1 LSLDSFLELLRR
13 DPALAPNVT
22 AWRTTPASP
31 GSFLPF
37 PDEVPERMRKVLE
50 ARGIT
55 RLWSHQA
62 LACSHAT
69 AGRSTLLVTP
79 TASGKSLG
87 YNLPVLSH
95 LLRARSSGA
104 TTPTALY
111 LFPTKA
117 LSQDQVAEL
126 HDLSD
131 ALDGEVRSH
140 TYDGD
145 TPPDERRITRERC
158 DVLIT
163 NPYMLHVGI
172 LPNHARWVQFFRRLR
187 YVVIDEL
194 HVYRGIFGSSVANV
208 LRRLDRIARHHG
220 GDPVFIAC
228 SATIRDPAGHF
239 ERLTGRKPVLV
250 DRSGAPAAE
259 RHHVFY
265 NPPLVNPSMG
275 IRARAVDH
283 VRTIARRLLER
294 GIPSIVFGRSRSSV
308 EVVTKYLHDLR
319 AELGIP
325 AERIASY
332 RGGYLP
338 LLRREIE
345 RGLRRGAVQM
355 VAATNAL
362 ELGVDIGSL
371 DAAVMLGYPGSI
383 SSYLQQAGRAGRRSG
398 QSVSV
403 LVGTSL
409 PLDQYVMANPDA
421 LVHGGGET
429 HVINPDNLVLLA
441 RHMKCAAFELPFS
454 KGEGFGGS
462 AHASEILDF
471 LAGEAGVL
479 FQKDDR
485 FHWMAEAY
493 PAQEVSLD
501 FVDQDSFVVL
511 DAETGDSL
519 GVVDRQAAPTTIHE
533 DAIYQHQGAQYHVE
547 KLDWD
552 GRRAYARRAAVDYYT
567 DAEVETEVRVLTE
580 DARARRGVAIEGF
593 GDVHVTT
600 LATMF
605 KRIRFYTHENL
616 DAGKIALPPE
626 EMDTTAFWIV
636 LPEDL
641 VAALRL
647 REGTRAGA
655 LPGVATLLK
664 GLAPL
669 YLRCSPRDLRA
680 KSEML
685 HAHFGL
691 PAIILHESV
700 PQGIGLSEVMFER
713 RVDLYRAAEERVRR
727 CDCWMGCPACIGL
740 NRGGREAKDAAI
752 DLVAAL
758 GRGLPASLP
767 AAPEGGVA
775 AASA

>member
-1 LSLDSFLELLRR
+1 
-13 DPALAPNVT
+13 
-22 AWRTTPASP
+22 
-31 GSFLPF
+31 
-37 PDEVPERMRKVLE
+37 
-50 ARGIT
+50 
-55 RLWSHQA
+55 
-62 LACSHAT
+62 
-69 AGRSTLLVTP
+69 VTP
-79 TASGKSLG
+79 TASGKSLC

-95 LLRARSSGA
+95 LLRARAGIGES
-104 TTPTALY
+104 PTALY

-131 ALDGEVRSH
+131 ALDGEIRSH

-145 TPPDERRITRERC
+145 TPPDERRLTRERC

-194 HVYRGIFGSSVANV
+194 HTYRGILGSSVANV
-208 LRRLDRIARHHG
+208 LRRLQRIARHHG

-228 SATIRDPAGHF
+228 SATIRDPAAHF
-239 ERLTGRKPVLV
+239 ERLVEHAPVV
-250 DRSGAPAAE
+250 IDRSGAPQAE

-265 NPPLVNPSMG
+265 NPPLVNAAMG
-275 IRARAVDH
+275 IRARAIDH
-283 VRTIARRLLER
+283 VRALSRRLLESNV
-294 GIPSIVFGRSRSSV
+294 PSIVFGRSRNAV
-308 EVVTKYLHDLR
+308 EIATKYLRDLSR
-319 AELGIP
+319 ELGVP

-345 RGLRRGAVQM
+345 RGLRSGAVQM

-371 DAAVMLGYPGSI
+371 DAVVMLGYPGSV

-398 QSVSV
+398 QSVSI

-409 PLDQYVMANPDA
+409 PLDQFVMMNPGA
-421 LVHGGGET
+421 LVSGGGES

-441 RHMKCAAFELPFS
+441 RHLKCAAFELPFR
-454 KGEGFGGS
+454 KGERFGR
-462 AHASEILDF
+462 SEQSGTILEY

-479 FQKDDR
+479 FAKDDTY
-485 FHWMAEAY
+485 HWMAEAY

-511 DAETGDSL
+511 DAETNESL
-519 GVVDRQAAPTTIHE
+519 GVVDRQAAPTTIHD
-533 DAIYQHQGAQYHVE
+533 DAIYQHQGEQYHVE
-547 KLDWD
+547 KLDWE
-552 GRRAYARRAAVDYYT
+552 GRRAYARRAPVDYYT
-567 DAEVETEVRVLTE
+567 DAEVETEVRILTE
-580 DARARRGVAIEGF
+580 DAREESPAGIEGR

-605 KRIRFYTHENL
+605 KRIRFYTHESL

-636 LPEDL
+636 LSEAL
-641 VAALRL
+641 VAQARL
-647 REGTRAGA
+647 RDGTRAGA
-655 LPGVATLLK
+655 LPGVATLLR

-669 YLRCSPRDLRA
+669 YLRCSPRDLRGKA
-680 KSEML
+680 EML
-685 HAHFGL
+685 NAHFGL
-691 PAIILHESV
+691 PAIVIHESI
-700 PQGIGLSEVMFER
+700 PQGIGLSEMMFER
-713 RVDLYRAAEERVRR
+713 RMDLYAAAGERVRR
-727 CDCWMGCPACIGL
+727 CECWMGCPACIGL
-740 NRGGREAKDAAI
+740 NRGGKDAKEAAI
-752 DLVAAL
+752 ELVTLL
-758 GRGLPASLP
+758 GTERMP
-767 AAPEGGVA
+767 AAVASGGARRGVA
-775 AASA
+775 RSSHEVGGGLG

>member
-1 LSLDSFLELLRR
+1 MSVDSFLDVLRT
-13 DPALAPNVT
+13 DPAIAPHVT
-22 AWRTTPASP
+22 GWRTAPSSP
-31 GSFLPF
+31 GAFLPF
-37 PDEVPERMRKVLE
+37 PDEVPARLRQILE

-62 LACSHAT
+62 QACSHAL
-69 AGRSTLLVTP
+69 AGRDALQVTP

-87 YNLPVLSH
+87 YNLPVLSD
-95 LLRARSSGA
+95 LLRARSEGR
-104 TTPTALY
+104 TPPAALY

-126 HDLSD
+126 HELSE
-131 ALDGEVRSH
+131 ALDGDVRSH

-145 TPPDERRITRERC
+145 TPPDERRLTRERC

-194 HVYRGIFGSSVANV
+194 HVYRGVFGSSVGNV

-220 GDPVFIAC
+220 GNPVFLAC
-228 SATIRDPAGHF
+228 SATIRDPAAHF
-239 ERLTGRKPVLV
+239 ERLTGRPAVVV
-250 DRSGAPAAE
+250 DKSGAPAAE

-265 NPPLVNPSMG
+265 NPPLVNPAMG

-294 GIPSIVFGRSRSSV
+294 RVPSIVFGRSRNSV
-308 EVVTKYLHDLR
+308 EVVTKYLHDLGK
-319 AELGIP
+319 ELGLS
-325 AERIASY
+325 ADRIASY

-345 RGLRRGAVQM
+345 RGLRKGAIQM

-371 DAAVMLGYPGSI
+371 DAVVMLGYPGSA
-383 SSYLQQAGRAGRRSG
+383 SSYMQQAGRAGRRSG

-409 PLDQYVMANPDA
+409 PLDQYVLADPDR
-421 LVHGGGET
+421 LVGGAAEAP
-429 HVINPDNLVLLA
+429 VINPDNLVLLA
-441 RHMKCAAFELPFS
+441 RHLKCAAFELPFR
-454 KGEGFGGS
+454 KGERFGGS
-462 AHASEILDF
+462 EQAGPILDY
-471 LAGEAGVL
+471 LAGEARIL
-479 FQKDDR
+479 FEKDDR

-501 FVDQDSFVVL
+501 CVEQDSFVVL

-519 GVVDRQAAPTTIHE
+519 GMVDRAGAPTTIHE
-533 DAIYQHQGAQYHVE
+533 DAIYQHQGQQFHVE

-552 GRRAYARRAAVDYYT
+552 GRRAYARRAAVDWYT
-567 DAEVETEVRVLTE
+567 DAEIECEVRVLTE
-580 DARARRGVAIEGF
+580 DVREESPLAIEGR

-616 DAGKIALPPE
+616 EAGKISLPPE
-626 EMDTTAFWIV
+626 EMDTTAFWV
-636 LPEDL
+636 VVSESL
-641 VAALRL
+641 AAQIRL
-647 REGTRAGA
+647 REGSRAGA
-655 LPGVATLLK
+655 LAGVATLLR

-669 YLRCSPRDLRA
+669 YLRCGPGDLRA
-680 KSEML
+680 RAEIL
-685 HAHFGL
+685 HPHFGL
-691 PAIILHESV
+691 PAIILYDSV
-700 PQGIGLSEVMFER
+700 PQGIGLAEAMLERRIDLYAAAFER
-713 RVDLYRAAEERVRR
+713 ARR
-727 CDCWMGCPACIGL
+727 CECLMGCPACIGL
-740 NRGGREAKDAAI
+740 NRGGRDAKAAAI
-752 DLVAAL
+752 ELVSAL
-758 GRGLPASLP
+758 AGRALERALPARAFEAGFP
-767 AAPEGGVA
+767 
-775 AASA
+775 